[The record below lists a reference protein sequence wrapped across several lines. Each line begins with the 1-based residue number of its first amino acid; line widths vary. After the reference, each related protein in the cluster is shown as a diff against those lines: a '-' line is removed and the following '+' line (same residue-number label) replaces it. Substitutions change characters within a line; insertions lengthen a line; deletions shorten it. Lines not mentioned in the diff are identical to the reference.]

1 VRGYYELIQLLGSDM
16 ETLQSVLNQVKDYRE
31 KQKAFIEQKI
41 KNTSNKNEGSELEEE
56 TEDDDPD
63 DTS

>member
-1 VRGYYELIQLLGSDM
+1 M

>member
-1 VRGYYELIQLLGSDM
+1 MRGYYELIQLLGSDM